1 MRFYFIRHGESEANI
16 LHEMSNRGWKHGL
29 TEKGREQAA
38 ALAHN
43 LHSLDSLKAH
53 KILSSPLMRAV
64 QTAEIVAAAL
74 GLEVEVT
81 DALREFDCGIA
92 EGHADEAHWALWRWV
107 MDEWLERGRADS
119 RIPEGESLT
128 DIHARFFPLMARL
141 VAEKQNDDEAV
152 ILIGHGGLYLTVLP
166 TLLPEVGLRF
176 AGQFPNTGYVV
187 AETQGDTFVC
197 REWCGTPM
205 PF

>member
-1 MRFYFIRHGESEANI
+1 MKFYFVRHGESEANI
-16 LHEMSNRGWKHGL
+16 LHEISNRGWKHGL

-38 ALAHN
+38 ALAHH
-43 LHSLDSLKAH
+43 LRAIKAH
-53 KILSSPLMRAV
+53 KIFTSPLMRAV
-64 QTAEIVAAAL
+64 QTAEILAEVLA
-74 GLEVEVT
+74 LEVEVT

-107 MDEWLERGRADS
+107 MAEWLERGRADS

-128 DIHARFFPLMARL
+128 DIHARFFPFIHRL

-166 TLLPEVGLRF
+166 TLLPEVGSRF
-176 AGQFPNTGYVV
+176 AGQYPNTGYVLV
-187 AETQGDTFVC
+187 ETKGEQFVC
-197 REWCGTPM
+197 LEWCGTVL
-205 PF
+205 